1 MSNRGNAGQSGDGTA
16 RWKKKL
22 GGIEEVRAH
31 WWKMP

>member
-1 MSNRGNAGQSGDGTA
+1 VNHRGNAGQSGDGTA

-22 GGIEEVRAH
+22 GQIEETRQH